1 MNFLAHTWVA
11 RACGLESPPAVLGA
25 VLPDMVTMAGIRL
38 DRGALVGEVAAGV
51 ACHHLTDAA
60 FHREPGF
67 VAGSKAITRD
77 LLAMGVP
84 RGASRAV
91 GHVGWELL
99 LDGALL
105 RTPTEGAFHEAM
117 ALAEEAT
124 GAVRPEDRARWRQFL
139 TYRTRPPSLHYD
151 DPVWVADRLVGILAG
166 SPRLRLPQQDAPH
179 VAAVLAIHL
188 ETVAEAGPDVL
199 SSTAAAVRAR
209 T

>member
-11 RACGLESPPAVLGA
+11 RACGLDSPPAVLGA
-25 VLPDMVTMAGIRL
+25 VLPDLVTMAGIHL
-38 DRGALVGEVAAGV
+38 DRRALVGEVADGV

-60 FHREPGF
+60 FHRDPGF

-99 LDGALL
+99 LDGGLL
-105 RTPTEGAFHEAM
+105 GTPTEAAFHEAM
-117 ALAEEAT
+117 GLADDAA
-124 GAVRPEDRARWRQFL
+124 GAVRPEDRARWHRFL
-139 TYRTRPPSLHYD
+139 TYRSRPPALRYD
-151 DPVWVADRLVGILAG
+151 DPAWVADRLVGILAG

-188 ETVAEAGPDVL
+188 ETVIDVGPEIL
-199 SSTAAAVRAR
+199 AATADAVRSRA
-209 T
+209 